1 MLNPKKA
8 VKFDSE
14 ISEQTPGIVR
24 KPSMKERK
32 NTQKEIDLKLEKRNR
47 LIKMLG
53 LLAFIIII
61 LSFIGWGAYAANKN
75 KKIDEA

>member
-14 ISEQTPGIVR
+14 ISEQTPDIVR

-61 LSFIGWGAYAANKN
+61 FSFIGWGAYAANKS
-75 KKIDEA
+75 KKTDEA

>member
-1 MLNPKKA
+1 MLNPKKV

-14 ISEQTPGIVR
+14 ISEQTPDIVR

-53 LLAFIIII
+53 LLAFMIIIF
-61 LSFIGWGAYAANKN
+61 SFISWGAYAANKN